1 MKPGVADDRHTCVAR
16 KRPAWTTRS
25 GGRALRARCP
35 RSSLVLG
42 VLVLAAVVSTRWVRL
57 NLSPSVPLGLY
68 RLTPV
73 PPVLT
78 RGMLVLTPVPA
89 SVQPWRSRWTPL
101 LKPVAALAGE
111 EVCVHQGELWV
122 AGQGYG
128 PVYGEAHGRPL
139 PQLQGCHVVPEG
151 TVFLASPAPRS
162 LDGRYFG
169 TTPVADVTAG
179 AVPLWTRR

>member
-1 MKPGVADDRHTCVAR
+1 VWP
-16 KRPAWTTRS
+16 
-25 GGRALRARCP
+25 P

-73 PPVLT
+73 PPALT

-89 SVQPWRSRWTPL
+89 SVQPWLSPWRPL
-101 LKPVAALAGE
+101 LKPIAGLPDDRACNVEEALVIEG
-111 EVCVHQGELWV
+111 VP
-122 AGQGYG
+122 YG
-128 PVYGEAHGRPL
+128 PIYRDAHGRAL
-139 PQLQGCHVVPEG
+139 PAWQGCR
-151 TVFLASPAPRS
+151 TVGPGEVLLASKEPRS

-169 TTPVADVTAG
+169 MTSIRDLTAQ
-179 AVPLWTRR
+179 AVPLWIWR